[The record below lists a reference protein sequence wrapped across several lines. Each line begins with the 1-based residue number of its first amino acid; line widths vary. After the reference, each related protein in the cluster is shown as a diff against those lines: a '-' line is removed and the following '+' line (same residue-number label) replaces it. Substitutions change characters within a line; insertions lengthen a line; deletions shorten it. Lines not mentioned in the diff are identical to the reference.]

1 MANGMLNTVL
11 ATTLFGGLF
20 GGPNV
25 AARAFL
31 CPRAA
36 CRPVVRIRKH

>member
-1 MANGMLNTVL
+1 MKNGIINTCV
-11 ATTLFGGLF
+11 ATTLFGGLL
-20 GGPNV
+20 GGPNGF
-25 AARAFL
+25 ARAFV